1 MLELSGGD
9 ANAVHPYQPVL
20 ESLDFIA
27 VFSAVKPSDQVV
39 PRFAW
44 ARLREADEPIGAQ
57 RYVQG

>member
-1 MLELSGGD
+1 MLELLGGD
-9 ANAVHPYQPVL
+9 ANAFHPYRPAL

-44 ARLREADEPIGAQ
+44 ARLRDVDEPIGAQ
-57 RYVQG
+57 GYV

>member
-9 ANAVHPYQPVL
+9 ANAVHPYHPAL

-27 VFSAVKPSDQVV
+27 VFSAVKPSDQAV

-44 ARLREADEPIGAQ
+44 ARLRDADEPIGAQ
-57 RYVQG
+57 GYV